1 MLWIVLRTISEAIY
15 NLETGLTYVPGVA
28 ADAEAPGWIAKVHR
42 DIKPGNIF
50 LKAPSSPYDSFP
62 QPVLADIDE
71 MLELFGYMAYTR
83 KCYLHT
89 AGYTAPEN
97 NPQLQHDIPIDR
109 GFGFFARNPLTSKSD
124 IWSLG
129 VVCGK

>member
-1 MLWIVLRTISEAIY
+1 
-15 NLETGLTYVPGVA
+15 
-28 ADAEAPGWIAKVHR
+28 VHR

-71 MLELFGYMAYTR
+71 VLELVGYMAYTR

-89 AGYTAPEN
+89 AGYAAPEN
-97 NPQLQHDIPIDR
+97 NPQIQHDVPDDR
-109 GFGFFARNPLTSKSD
+109 GFGFSARIPLTSKSD

-129 VVCGK
+129 VVLWEMMHSFLGRRRDSPWNAAILNTISPNPDFLRLTTQTLP